1 MVLFFFFLTEAV
13 FPPALTSTSSAEVLN
28 EVRGFVITKGIDSGI
43 DFAVAIIENPIITRR
58 KGVCGGSLQYL
69 KDYISYHLNVL

>member
-1 MVLFFFFLTEAV
+1 MYLKYENALWYFLTEAV

-28 EVRGFVITKGIDSGI
+28 EVRGFLIATGIDSGI
-43 DFAVAIIENPIITRR
+43 DFAVAIIENPIISRR

-69 KDYISYHLNVL
+69 KDYINY